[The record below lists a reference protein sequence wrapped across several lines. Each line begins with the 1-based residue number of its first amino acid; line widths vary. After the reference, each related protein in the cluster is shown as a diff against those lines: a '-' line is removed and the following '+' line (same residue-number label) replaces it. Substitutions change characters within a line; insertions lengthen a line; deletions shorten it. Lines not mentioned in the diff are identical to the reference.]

1 MEGRKRKSYTRFTGT
16 SATRRGESA
25 PWTGEGKV
33 SVGVFA
39 GRVANEGAA
48 LGEETW
54 QGSAELYEEESSC
67 NFGSTSDNDS
77 ALKECFEDIPP
88 VARDT
93 WVVDGLLRVGAQFL
107 FAGEGDTTPNGFIM
121 Q

>member
-54 QGSAELYEEESSC
+54 QPIKNIKSIKINKINTTKG
-67 NFGSTSDNDS
+67 NFAQ
-77 ALKECFEDIPP
+77 ALMDLC
-88 VARDT
+88 T
-93 WVVDGLLRVGAQFL
+93 
-107 FAGEGDTTPNGFIM
+107 
-121 Q
+121 